1 MGRVENKVAIITGGA
16 SGLGLASARRLAE
29 EGATVVMADI
39 NVELGEA
46 AAAQINGASFAALDV
61 TREAPWAPGYFA

>member
-1 MGRVENKVAIITGGA
+1 MGRVDNKVAIITGGA

-39 NVELGEA
+39 NTELGEA
-46 AAAQINGASFAALDV
+46 AAEQINGA
-61 TREAPWAPGYFA
+61 R